1 MILTDNFVYVHEP
14 KTGGTFVTGA
24 LLRLHNVEWTR
35 WTHLRTMLL
44 KQVAYRTKYGTLV
57 IDNNKHG
64 TCGEIPETHRAKP
77 VLASVRNPY
86 DLYVSQY
93 EFGWWKRSEFKKYY
107 AAVPDF
113 DRKFPRFPEL
123 SFAEYVTL
131 NNEAFRS
138 FTDTRRAGE
147 EDSFGWQT
155 EQFFKYYF
163 KNPLHAFARAQADED
178 YIPSGEYRADMFD
191 VRFVRTDHLNRE
203 LHEFLSGMNYEASDI
218 EFILSTG
225 KILPQGKGRTSEQ
238 KWERYYTPELKSE
251 IRRKERLIFK
261 LFPSFDV

>member
-1 MILTDNFVYVHEP
+1 MILTDNFVYIHEP
-14 KTGGTFVTGA
+14 KTGGTFVTSV
-24 LLRLHNVEWTR
+24 LLRLHDVEWTR
-35 WTHLRTMLL
+35 WTHLTTIVR
-44 KQVAYRTKYGTLV
+44 KRVVRRTKYGTLI

-64 TCGEIPETHRAKP
+64 TSGEIPATHHDKP

-93 EFGWWKRSEFKKYY
+93 EFGWWKRREFGKYY
-107 AAVPDF
+107 AAVD
-113 DRKFPRFPEL
+113 DIKRRFPRFPEL

-138 FTDTRRAGE
+138 FTPAGKNE
-147 EDSFGWQT
+147 KDAFGWQT

-163 KNPLHAFARAQADED
+163 RDPAQAFAKAQADED
-178 YIPSGEYRADMFD
+178 YITSGEYRADMFD
-191 VRFVRTDHLNRE
+191 VHFIRTDNLNRG
-203 LHEFLSGMNYEASDI
+203 LHAFLSKMSYELNDI
-218 EFILSTG
+218 EFIFSTS

-251 IRRKERLIFK
+251 IRHKERLIFK
-261 LFPSFDV
+261 LFPGFDV